1 MRSEHRWPAAPR
13 QRVIETRKIV
23 MNQRGAVHQL
33 DGSATSSGQGQI
45 FGATCLCH
53 REGQVRTDTS
63 ATGKHSIPHRS
74 RQKRRTLGA
83 LLKGERSL

>member
-1 MRSEHRWPAAPR
+1 
-13 QRVIETRKIV
+13 
-23 MNQRGAVHQL
+23 VHQL
-33 DGSATSSGQGQI
+33 DGSATGSGQVQI
-45 FGATCLCH
+45 LGAASLCH
-53 REGQVRTDTS
+53 SEGQVRTDTS